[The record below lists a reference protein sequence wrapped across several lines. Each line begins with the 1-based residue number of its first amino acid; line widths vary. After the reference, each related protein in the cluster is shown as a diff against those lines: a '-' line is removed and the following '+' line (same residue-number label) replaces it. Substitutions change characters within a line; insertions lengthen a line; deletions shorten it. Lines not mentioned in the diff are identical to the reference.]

1 MRKLF
6 NLLIITPLAL
16 VFIAFAVANRQ
27 FVTISFD
34 PFSSTDPALGISLP
48 LFIVLIGVAMIGA
61 MAGGVAVWFGQG
73 RWRNKAR
80 RAVHDVQRLE
90 TELSDL
96 RSISRST
103 GTPASGDNW
112 PALPPNPPPAF

>member
-6 NLLIITPLAL
+6 NLLIVTPLAL

-27 FVTISFD
+27 FVTISFA

-48 LFIVLIGVAMIGA
+48 LFIVLIGVAVIGA

-73 RWRNKAR
+73 RWRSRAR
-80 RAVHDVQRLE
+80 RAEQDAQKLE
-90 TELSDL
+90 TELADL
-96 RSISRST
+96 RKISRGGPPPSA
-103 GTPASGDNW
+103 GNW
-112 PALPPNPPPAF
+112 SVPPPSLPPVA